1 VFLDAGE
8 IQVRPSSS
16 TTPPATARSR
26 RGSHLLSTALFVAA
40 IVLAAIAIWMYIDQ
54 RNNAE
59 HELPPPTAQ
68 AGFNNLASVV
78 GALKTAGLKPDYG
91 RNTANTAQLTQPGQT
106 VTLASKPVLYV
117 FIYPDPATREQDAK
131 HLDPATLTLTRL
143 SGTAIPISGR
153 ARVYQG
159 SNVIAVY
166 TGGDDAT
173 GAKVQQAI
181 ERLP

>member
-1 VFLDAGE
+1 MR
-8 IQVRPSSS
+8 QSSS
-16 TTPPATARSR
+16 TTPPAATRSR

-54 RNNAE
+54 RNSAE

-78 GALKTAGLKPDYG
+78 GALKSAGLKPDYG
-91 RNTANTAQLTQPGQT
+91 RNTANTTQLTQPGQT
-106 VTLASKPVLYV
+106 VTLDHEPVLYV
-117 FIYPDPATREQDAK
+117 FIYPDPGAREQDAK
-131 HLDPATLTLTRL
+131 HIDPATLTLTRL
-143 SGTAIPISGR
+143 SGTEIPITGQ

-181 ERLP
+181 EQLP